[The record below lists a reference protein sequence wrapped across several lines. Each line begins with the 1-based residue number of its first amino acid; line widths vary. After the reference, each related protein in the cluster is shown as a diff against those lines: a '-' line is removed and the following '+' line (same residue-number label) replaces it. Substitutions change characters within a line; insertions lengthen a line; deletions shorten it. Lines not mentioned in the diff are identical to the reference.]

1 MHTVRARRNAPSLVV
16 SAGIALL
23 SLLLAVSPADAQ
35 LVSSGSATAG
45 ASRRTVNPFPAT
57 PAPPPALP
65 GARSGAAAAAQRAPT
80 DMAPNEAMFDGVNRG
95 DIAAVRD
102 AISRGAD
109 LNAVN
114 VLGITA
120 TDLAVDLGRNDISFL
135 LLSMRGAIA
144 PRGAQTRAANQP
156 APASTAR
163 SAPRAQAASVP
174 PARPSSR
181 EAAVSRPVAYSGGDT
196 PAPSAGFL
204 GFATGGST
212 R

>member
-1 MHTVRARRNAPSLVV
+1 MNTVLAARHVLLMVV
-16 SAGIALL
+16 SAGIVTLP
-23 SLLLAVSPADAQ
+23 LLLAASPAAAQ

-45 ASRRTVNPFPAT
+45 ASRRTVNAPAGA
-57 PAPPPALP
+57 PAAPPAIP
-65 GARSGAAAAAQRAPT
+65 GARPGQAAAPQRAPT

-114 VLGITA
+114 ILGVTA

-135 LLSMRGAIA
+135 LLSMRGAVA
-144 PRGAQTRAANQP
+144 PRGAQTRAATRP
-156 APASTAR
+156 APATTDRPAS
-163 SAPRAQAASVP
+163 RAQAAAP
-174 PARPSSR
+174 PPRPAARDTSGSR
-181 EAAVSRPVAYSGGDT
+181 AVAYGGPDT

-204 GFATGGST
+204 GFGTSGST

>member
-1 MHTVRARRNAPSLVV
+1 MNTIRASRNALSMAV
-16 SAGIALL
+16 SAGIVLVPM
-23 SLLLAVSPADAQ
+23 LLAASPVAAQ
-35 LVSSGSATAG
+35 LVSSGGATAG
-45 ASRRTVNPFPAT
+45 ASRRTVNPFPAD
-57 PAPPPALP
+57 PSPPPALP
-65 GARSGAAAAAQRAPT
+65 GARPGQAAAPQRAPT
-80 DMAPNEAMFDGVNRG
+80 DMPPNEAMFDGVNRG

-109 LNAVN
+109 LNAIN
-114 VLGITA
+114 ILGITA

-163 SAPRAQAASVP
+163 PAPRAQAA
-174 PARPSSR
+174 PAPRPAPRESTSSR
-181 EAAVSRPVAYSGGDT
+181 TVAYGGPDI

-204 GFATGGST
+204 GFGSGSSS